1 MMLRIFGKILFAA
14 FVILWVLVAL
24 NATAQP
30 AYAYVD
36 PGSGLLLFQIVGSTF
51 AGMTFLLRKNIRR
64 FFASFGRH
72 SQKEGNDVAGR

>member
-1 MMLRIFGKILFAA
+1 MKFSLLEHAFWVGCIICWLF
-14 FVILWVLVAL
+14 IVLVA
-24 NATAQP
+24 TSRP

-64 FFASFGRH
+64 FIGRFGRH
-72 SQKEGNDVAGR
+72 SQKEGSDVADH